1 MSVAHAKRGGFGGRS
16 APDRMRP
23 FRVLLQ
29 LVRFTRG
36 AFAMTLLFN
45 SIHFIVVPIPLALAT
60 RVFFDALAGDAGLNV
75 WTAIIVIV
83 GVQVLETYAGVL
95 TRNPW
100 NAMQQK
106 AQVLLARNLFDGILR
121 TYGRDG
127 LRASVGEAISLHR
140 DDPRTTADSLDAF
153 ADLIIRTIFAV
164 AAAVLMWRIN
174 PLMTVVLLV
183 PIMLSAFIASA
194 FGGRSMAYAASAQ
207 QSTARLTGFL
217 GDLIASQLALKVSG
231 ASERAVARVER
242 MGEDRRRVAVRN
254 SVFGQALDSIHFHL
268 VHIATGAVL
277 LLAAGGIRD
286 GSFTVGDFALFVVLL
301 DNLMYVP
308 TEVGRVVN
316 DLQHI
321 KVSMRRMQRLVPSV
335 PAASLVAP
343 APVCLKG
350 DPPPLPDE
358 PPRDPLERLEIHELT
373 YDHHDDVRGIADVSF
388 TLERASFTVV
398 TGKIGAGKTTL
409 LHALLGLLP
418 RDTGQIRWN
427 GRVVDDPAT
436 FFVPPRSAYTPQ
448 VPRLFS
454 ETLRENLLLGR
465 PDDAAVLERAIHAAV
480 LDRDVPTLERGLDTV
495 IGPRG
500 VKLSGGQAQ
509 RAAAARMFVTGAELL
524 VFDDLSSALDA
535 QTEAEL
541 WTRLFAR
548 GDEVTCLVVSH
559 RPAALRR
566 ADQILLLDDG
576 RLVAHGTLDDLLA
589 GSAEMRG
596 LWQHESLEESG
607 SPATR

>member
-1 MSVAHAKRGGFGGRS
+1 
-16 APDRMRP
+16 MRP
-23 FRVLLQ
+23 FMVLLE

-36 AFAMTLLFN
+36 GFARTLLFN

-60 RVFFDALAGDAGLNV
+60 QAFFDALAGDARLNV
-75 WTAIIVIV
+75 WTAVAVIV
-83 GVQVLETYAGVL
+83 GVQVLETYAGAL

-100 NAMQQK
+100 NHMQQK
-106 AQVLLARNLFDGILR
+106 AQVLLARNLFAGIMR
-121 TYGRDG
+121 AYGRHG

-140 DDPRTTADSLDAF
+140 DDPRTTADSLDAL
-153 ADLIIRTIFAV
+153 ADLIIRTIFASI
-164 AAAVLMWRIN
+164 AAVLMWRID

-194 FGGRSMAYAASAQ
+194 FGGRSMRYAASAQ

-217 GDLIASQLALKVSG
+217 GELITSQLALKVSG
-231 ASERAVARVER
+231 ASERAVARAER
-242 MGEDRRRVAVRN
+242 MGEERRRLAVRN
-254 SVFGQALDSIHFHL
+254 HVFGQALDSIHFHL
-268 VHIATGAVL
+268 VHIATGVVL
-277 LLAAGGIRD
+277 LVAARGIRD

-301 DNLMYVP
+301 DHLMYVP

-321 KVSMRRMQRLVPSV
+321 KVSMERMQRLVPSEPV
-335 PAASLVAP
+335 SSLVAS
-343 APVCLKG
+343 APVYLEP
-350 DPPPLPDE
+350 DTLPSLPDE
-358 PPRDPLERLEIHELT
+358 PPREPLERLDVVGLT

-388 TLERASFTVV
+388 ALERGSFTVV

-409 LHALLGLLP
+409 LHTLLGLLP
-418 RDTGQIRWN
+418 RDAGEIRWN

-465 PDDAAVLERAIHAAV
+465 DDGDAALAQAVHAAV
-480 LDRDVPTLERGLDTV
+480 LDPDVPTLERGLDTL

-500 VKLSGGQAQ
+500 VKLSGGQVQ
-509 RAAAARMFVTGAELL
+509 RAAAARMFVRGAELL
-524 VFDDLSSALDA
+524 VFDDLSSALDTE
-535 QTEAEL
+535 TEAEL

-548 GDEVTCLVVSH
+548 HDEATCLVVSH

-566 ADQILLLDDG
+566 ADQVLLMDDG
-576 RLVAHGTLDDLLA
+576 HIVARGTLDELLT
-589 GSAEMRG
+589 GSPEMRE
-596 LWQHESLEESG
+596 LWRHELEE
-607 SPATR
+607 TR